1 MKVITFGEIVDGG
14 ASVFHSVATLD
25 AHSLKHRFEG
35 VIRVDNPYRFLKGH
49 IDELSAK
56 LPELGLQELVID
68 FTDLHFCNSNGFYV
82 IMDVVE
88 ALYLGSGDAKV
99 IVRRI
104 GAKARGATVIIIAH
118 RLSTVEIADRIL
130 VMGAGEIV
138 EDGPAAQLR
147 SGTGRFATLH
157 TAWLDSLV

>member
-25 AHSLKHRFEG
+25 ARSLKHRFEG
-35 VIRVDNPYRFLKGH
+35 VIRVDNPYRFLKVH
-49 IDELSAK
+49 IDELGVK
-56 LPELGLQELVID
+56 LRDLSLQEIVID
-68 FTDLHFCNSNGFYV
+68 FTDLRFCNSNGFYV

-104 GAKARGATVIIIAH
+104 DDDDWQRET
-118 RLSTVEIADRIL
+118 LPIL
-130 VMGAGEIV
+130 LNVDDEAI
-138 EDGPAAQLR
+138 
-147 SGTGRFATLH
+147 GRRTSFENVRE
-157 TAWLDSLV
+157 S

>member
-104 GAKARGATVIIIAH
+104 GDDDWQRET
-118 RLSTVEIADRIL
+118 LPIL
-130 VMGAGEIV
+130 LNVDD
-138 EDGPAAQLR
+138 EDI
-147 SGTGRFATLH
+147 GRRTSFEDVQAP
-157 TAWLDSLV
+157 